1 MTNIKIYPKG
11 LRTFPKNEKQPD
23 FVLGT
28 LMVTPNEL
36 INWIR
41 ENESL
46 LIEYKGNK
54 QLKLQMLNGDK
65 GIYFVVDTYSKQKQ
79 FEKDDNLPF

>member
-1 MTNIKIYPKG
+1 MTQIKIYPKG

-28 LMVTPNEL
+28 LMITPNEL
-36 INWIR
+36 VSWLR

-46 LIEYKGNK
+46 LTDYKGTK

-65 GIYFVVDTYSKQKQ
+65 GIYFVVDTYA
-79 FEKDDNLPF
+79 KDKELTKSDDLPF

>member
-1 MTNIKIYPKG
+1 MTQIKIYPKG
-11 LRTFPKNEKQPD
+11 LRTFPKNEKQPE
-23 FVLGT
+23 FVLGS
-28 LMVTPNEL
+28 LVITPNEL
-36 INWIR
+36 VSWLR

-46 LIEYKGNK
+46 LTDYKGEK

>member
-1 MTNIKIYPKG
+1 MTQIKIYPKG
-11 LRTFPKNEKQPD
+11 LRTFPKNEKAPD

-28 LMVTPNEL
+28 LMITPNEL
-36 INWIR
+36 ISWLR

-46 LIEYKGNK
+46 LTEYKGTK

-65 GIYFVVDTYSKQKQ
+65 GIYFIVDTYAKDKQLSKS
-79 FEKDDNLPF
+79 DDLPF